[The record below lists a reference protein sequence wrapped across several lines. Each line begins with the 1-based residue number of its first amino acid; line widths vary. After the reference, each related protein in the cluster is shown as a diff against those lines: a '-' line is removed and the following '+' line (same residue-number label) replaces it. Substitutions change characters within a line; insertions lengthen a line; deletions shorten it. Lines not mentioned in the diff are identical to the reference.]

1 MNGTMLSPHL
11 ERKAFARGRNFV
23 RISDLN
29 EVDPPFLE
37 ESFENDMTSVTV
49 PVVNQWSVHIAQ
61 VLCANLSATLMMIVH
76 DCKCVLTG
84 SLLCTHFRNE
94 EWPDFFFDKCKIC
107 ET

>member
-1 MNGTMLSPHL
+1 
-11 ERKAFARGRNFV
+11 
-23 RISDLN
+23 
-29 EVDPPFLE
+29 
-37 ESFENDMTSVTV
+37 MTSVTV